1 MTNERVTDEK
11 AEELLGGSI
20 NPKTVRFKDIESRA
34 PAIDRIMRDQAY
46 LPGTAKLAEFVH
58 GVVDFR
64 PQNAIAFFQYKHEFD
79 RHPEEAIHSSAMKL
93 LSGKGS
99 HSDHPAVQKLVHTSL
114 QHMPEL
120 LHLYNSAPKQL
131 RVV

>member
-1 MTNERVTDEK
+1 MKNKITDLTSGFR
-11 AEELLGGSI
+11 AY
-20 NPKTVRFKDIESRA
+20 NRKTIRFFGD
-34 PAIDRIMRDQAY
+34 
-46 LPGTAKLAEFVH
+46 
-58 GVVDFR
+58 
-64 PQNAIAFFQYKHEFD
+64 QYKHEFD